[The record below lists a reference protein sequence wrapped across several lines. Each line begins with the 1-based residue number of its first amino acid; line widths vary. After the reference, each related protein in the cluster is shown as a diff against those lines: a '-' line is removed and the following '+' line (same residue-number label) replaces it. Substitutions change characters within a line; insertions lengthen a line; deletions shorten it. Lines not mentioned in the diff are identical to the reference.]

1 MCHIF
6 SKRLIEV
13 RLTNRLSQ
21 KELAVTLK
29 VTPATISNYE
39 NGIYL
44 PPLSKACIL
53 AKELH
58 TSLDYLCGLTNF
70 DFNINLLSQSIFSN
84 VTLYDLIQSVLSL
97 TPLEQQEL
105 LNYKDFLTFKRNHQ
119 PYLDIPKIYKV
130 AEEHL

>member
-1 MCHIF
+1 MPHIF
-6 SKRLIEV
+6 SKRLTQL
-13 RLTNRLSQ
+13 RLKNNLSQ

-58 TSLDYLCGLTNF
+58 TSLDYLCGLT
-70 DFNINLLSQSIFSN
+70 D
-84 VTLYDLIQSVLSL
+84 
-97 TPLEQQEL
+97 
-105 LNYKDFLTFKRNHQ
+105 Q
-119 PYLDIPKIYKV
+119 PYLDTPQIYQV